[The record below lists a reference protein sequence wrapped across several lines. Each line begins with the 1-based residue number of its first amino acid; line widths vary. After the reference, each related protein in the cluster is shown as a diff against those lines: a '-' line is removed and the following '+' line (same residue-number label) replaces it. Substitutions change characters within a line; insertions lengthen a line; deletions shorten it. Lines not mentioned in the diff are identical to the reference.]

1 MPDAGPRIAII
12 GAGFITRI
20 GHLPG
25 YSAAGANVVAICDV
39 DEEPANKLAKQYGVP
54 EVYADW
60 RDMIEREQPDIVS
73 VCLPNVLHREPTLF
87 ALEAGAHVLCEKPL
101 ATSVAE
107 AGEMFAS
114 ARKAGRHLMAAQ
126 NWRWDAGSRAIRRV
140 VDTGDLG
147 EIYHAE
153 ATALRRMG
161 IPTWGVFHQS
171 KLSSGGA
178 LLDVGVHMLDL
189 AVWLMDNPE
198 PVRVSAATE
207 RRFGTRPEIAKM
219 MRSAWDPE
227 AFDVEDFAV
236 ALVHFANGAT
246 LLLRTSWAAH
256 IDAET
261 FSVRLVGTE
270 AGATTV
276 PPTIFRNHAGI
287 PADEHLQVQKTS
299 SYEREIQHWLRVVAG
314 TEQQIVT
321 PSETINVQ
329 RIINA
334 AYRSAAERR
343 EVEVEPAPAI

>member
-1 MPDAGPRIAII
+1 MADGGPRIVII
-12 GAGFITRI
+12 GAGFITRV

-39 DEEPANKLAKQYGVP
+39 NEEPARKLASQYGVP
-54 EVYADW
+54 KIYSDW
-60 RDMIEREQPDIVS
+60 REMIEREQPDIVS

-114 ARKAGRHLMAAQ
+114 AGRAGRHLMAAQ
-126 NWRWDAGSRAIRRV
+126 NWRWEAGSRAVRRI

-147 EIYHAE
+147 EVYYAE
-153 ATALRRMG
+153 ATAFRRMG
-161 IPTWGVFHQS
+161 IPSWGVFHQS

-198 PVRVSAATE
+198 PVRVSASTD

-246 LLLRTSWAAH
+246 LLLRTSWATH

-276 PPTIFRNHAGI
+276 PPMVYRNHAGI
-287 PADEHLQVQKTS
+287 PADEHLQVQKIN
-299 SYEREIQHWLRVVAG
+299 SYEREIAHWLRVVAG
-314 TEQQIVT
+314 KEQQIVT
-321 PSETINVQ
+321 PAETLTVQ

-334 AYRSAAERR
+334 AYRSADERR
-343 EVEVEPAPAI
+343 EVEVEAMPAT

>member
-1 MPDAGPRIAII
+1 MGKPRIVII
-12 GAGFITRI
+12 GAGFITRV

-25 YSAAGANVVAICDV
+25 YKAADAGVVAICDV
-39 DEEPANKLAKQYGVP
+39 VEEPARMLAAQYGIP
-54 EVYADW
+54 NVYADW
-60 RDMIEREQPDIVS
+60 REMITAEQPDIVS

-107 AGEMFAS
+107 AKEMFAA
-114 ARKAGRHLMAAQ
+114 ARKAQRFLMTAQ
-126 NWRWDAGSRAIRRV
+126 NWRWDAGSRAIRRI

-147 EIYHAE
+147 EVYYAE

-161 IPTWGVFHQS
+161 IPTWGAFHRS
-171 KLSSGGA
+171 ELSSGGA

-189 AVWLMDNPE
+189 AVWLMGSPE
-198 PVRVSAATE
+198 PVRVSAKTE
-207 RRFGTRPEIAKM
+207 RKFGTRPEIAKM
-219 MRSAWDPE
+219 MRNAWDP
-227 AFDVEDFAV
+227 AKFDVEDFAV

-276 PPTIFRNHAGI
+276 PPMVYRNHAGI
-287 PADEHLQVQKTS
+287 PVDEHLQVQKVS
-299 SYEREIQHWLRVVAG
+299 SYEREIAHWLRVVEGA
-314 TEQQIVT
+314 EQPLVT
-321 PSETINVQ
+321 PEQTLNVQ

-334 AYRSAAERR
+334 AYRSSAESR
-343 EVEVEPAPAI
+343 EVQVEPGF

>member
-1 MPDAGPRIAII
+1 
-12 GAGFITRI
+12 
-20 GHLPG
+20 
-25 YSAAGANVVAICDV
+25 
-39 DEEPANKLAKQYGVP
+39 
-54 EVYADW
+54 
-60 RDMIEREQPDIVS
+60 
-73 VCLPNVLHREPTLF
+73 
-87 ALEAGAHVLCEKPL
+87 VLCEKPL

-107 AGEMFAS
+107 AGEMFAC
-114 ARKAGRHLMAAQ
+114 ARKAGKHLMAAQ

-161 IPTWGVFHQS
+161 IPSWGVFHQS

-178 LLDVGVHMLDL
+178 LLDVGVHMHDL
-189 AVWLMDNPE
+189 AVWLMGNPE
-198 PVRVSAATE
+198 PVRVSAATD

-227 AFDVEDFAV
+227 AFDVEDFAI
-236 ALVHFANGAT
+236 ALVHFGNGAT

-276 PPTIFRNHAGI
+276 PPTVFRNRAGI
-287 PADEHLQVQKTS
+287 PADEHLQVQKIN

-314 TEQQIVT
+314 KEHQIVA

-343 EVEVEPAPAI
+343 EVEVEPAPAF